1 MITCNWKPALS
12 VFKNLHVIT
21 LQILTENSSSVLLYT
36 ACWEYLT
43 PVLFI
48 FAQFPSSSEGKFKIE
63 QIFLYIIPVLK
74 QKTNFICMNLK
85 LCEIDSICERV
96 KMLSSKMMFPWKY
109 ILPYWHF
116 VFTGSMIAHKF
127 RITNPQDYGLYLL
140 VNGEGLH
147 AYLVLQCKTSQ

>member
-1 MITCNWKPALS
+1 MWGIFDPGFS
-12 VFKNLHVIT
+12 
-21 LQILTENSSSVLLYT
+21 
-36 ACWEYLT
+36 
-43 PVLFI
+43 
-48 FAQFPSSSEGKFKIE
+48 FAQFPSSSEGKFEIE
-63 QIFLYIIPVLK
+63 QNFLFIIPVLK
-74 QKTNFICMNLK
+74 QKTSYICMNLK

-96 KMLSSKMMFPWKY
+96 KMLSSKVMFSCKY

-147 AYLVLQCKTSQ
+147 AYFVLIPHNRGGIPVEQI